1 MKQIIILLGIPG
13 SGKGTQAERIADK
26 HNYEHISTGDI
37 FRDLDR
43 DQLSDEVYKEIKSY
57 MDEGKV
63 VPDKYV
69 YKLAFPK
76 IQQGL
81 EDKDGVVLDG
91 AIRTL
96 EQAKSYQKFFRSQ
109 GLQEEV
115 RVLEIKVPEQEAIRR
130 LKKRGEDSGRSD
142 DKEEIIKQ
150 RMEEQGQDA
159 LQPILDYYDSLGVL
173 KTVDGDQPIEEVE
186 ESIEEVLQY

>member
-13 SGKGTQAERIADK
+13 SGKGTQAKKIANK
-26 HNYEHISTGDI
+26 HNYEHVSTGDI

-43 DQLSDEVYKEIKSY
+43 DQLSDKDYEKIKSY

-115 RVLEIKVPEQEAIRR
+115 RALEVEVPQEEAIRR
-130 LKKRGEDSGRSD
+130 LKKRGEDSDRSD
-142 DKEEIIKQ
+142 DTEEIIKQ
-150 RMEEQGQDA
+150 RMEEQGQEA
-159 LQPILDYYDSLGVL
+159 LEPILDYYDSLGVL
-173 KTVDGDQPIEEVE
+173 KTVDGDQSIEEVE
-186 ESIEEVLQY
+186 SSIEDVLEY